1 MILFWIRIRMLLR
14 RIRIHQNMRIHADPG
29 SGSSTLC
36 LAFVISI
43 VCFVQCLLCLSFV
56 ISSVFLCLV
65 LVMSSVYYA
74 QCLLCLVFAM
84 YSVCYVLYLLS
95 LVFVMSSVCYVY
107 CLSCPVFVCPGLVI
121 SSVCLSRV
129 YCFTNTRHVH
139 KNSERLDCFIIQMF
153 PVMIT
158 IQLRSV

>member
-56 ISSVFLCLV
+56 MSIICYVKCFF
-65 LVMSSVYYA
+65 MSSACYV
-74 QCLLCLVFAM
+74 QCLLCI
-84 YSVCYVLYLLS
+84 
-95 LVFVMSSVCYVY
+95 VFVMSSVCYVQ
-107 CLSCPVFVCPGLVI
+107 CLLCPVFVKSSVCYVQCLLCLLFI
-121 SSVCLSRV
+121 MSSVCLSRACDIKCLLV
-129 YCFTNTRHVH
+129 QGLLFYKYKVCTQ
-139 KNSERLDCFIIQMF
+139 KQ
-153 PVMIT
+153 
-158 IQLRSV
+158 